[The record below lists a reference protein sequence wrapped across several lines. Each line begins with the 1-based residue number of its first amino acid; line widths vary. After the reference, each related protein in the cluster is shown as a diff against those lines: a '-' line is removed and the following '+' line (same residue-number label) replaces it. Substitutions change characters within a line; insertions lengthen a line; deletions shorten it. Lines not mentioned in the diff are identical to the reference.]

1 MARTFGA
8 RNKTKIPQASEI
20 IKYSC
25 QTLKASLKYLDEIIN
40 STSPEVSIK
49 NKMDAIEA
57 NRKILDMAGYSAE
70 LQAGAL
76 LMLSQEGEANKFR
89 VSDQQTTP
97 QSDSLPAKTT
107 DSGPSKETPNIL
119 PFVSAYRESSG
130 K

>member
-25 QTLKASLKYLDEIIN
+25 QTLKASLIFLDEIIN
-40 STSPEVSIK
+40 SNDPGVSIK

-57 NRKILDMAGYSAE
+57 NRKILDMAGYSTE
-70 LQAGAL
+70 LQAGAQL
-76 LMLSQEGEANKFR
+76 LFSAEGGENQYRGLPVDA
-89 VSDQQTTP
+89 T
-97 QSDSLPAKTT
+97 QSGSLPTKTT
-107 DSGPSKETPNIL
+107 ASGPSKETPNVL
-119 PFVSAYRESSG
+119 PFVSAYRETGS